1 MKKALRWLLALICV
15 LVFIFIVSRTVSRYL
30 DTSKFISQYVTQPEK
45 KVVIPSKPYND
56 MTDGSIQ
63 AKLTLSTN
71 LFQITLLIT
80 AAVAGLLIAKDGE
93 AGFILASPPELLMF
107 LCTSLLLMMSF
118 VSHGLYL
125 NEISYLYALAGEHPE
140 LGRIP
145 DVSDGNISFLFSYQL
160 LYFAV
165 GSGLALVTFFSAHQ
179 LKGGRR

>member
-1 MKKALRWLLALICV
+1 MKKALRWLLAMTCV
-15 LVFIFIVSRTVSRYL
+15 AVLFFIASRTVNRYL
-30 DTSKFISQYVTQPEK
+30 ATSKFVSQYVDQTEK
-45 KVVIPSKPYND
+45 IVIPSKPYND

-63 AKLTLSTN
+63 ARVMLSTN
-71 LFQITLLIT
+71 LFQITLLT
-80 AAVAGLLIAKDGE
+80 AAAMAGLLIAKDGE
-93 AGFILASPPELLMF
+93 ARFVLASPPELLMF

-145 DVSDGNISFLFSYQL
+145 DVSDRNISFLFSYQL

-165 GSGLALVTFFSAHQ
+165 GSGLALVTFLSAHQ